1 MQNSVISVRI
11 TNLYVSQPSSVVF
24 ACKAATFGW
33 ELLVS
38 MGPRLLLLIF
48 CECKTAVL
56 DPEWR
61 LSIGPSLHLWFS
73 AFKTAPLASELL
85 VSMGSSPH
93 LSFGSCKTA
102 WLALELLVSM
112 GPRPHLSF
120 CACKTTRFAT
130 EWLDSMGPTTH
141 LWFLQVKLRL
151 LDQNYKQNDACLLV
165 PVFICGLVHS

>member
-24 ACKAATFGW
+24 AWKAATFGW

-38 MGPRLLLLIF
+38 MGPRLLLLI

-73 AFKTAPLASELL
+73 AFKTAPLAS
-85 VSMGSSPH
+85 
-93 LSFGSCKTA
+93 
-102 WLALELLVSM
+102 ELLVSM